1 MQVNFKEIFAGPVFK
16 YSAYNEGPAQRIKNA
31 TIIIRE
37 FLRAGYPLGIALA
50 AVTNAQHE
58 SGLSNQAMGDKNA
71 SGRRESVGLFQL
83 RWSDND
89 RGAGVGMSDK
99 QRMNPVLNTK
109 RIIKEVK
116 DYGNRGLF
124 AAYDNGATLGEL
136 AIIFGRD
143 IERPANRG
151 VGRDKT
157 AYKIFGNLANQ
168 PANQLTKAVGIAL
181 GVGLLSLPLLVGGGV
196 LLVALGY
203 AVFRKG

>member
-31 TIIIRE
+31 TIIVRE

-116 DYGNRGLF
+116 DYGGKLMNE
-124 AAYDNGATLGEL
+124 YDSGATVGRL
-136 AIIFGRD
+136 AVVFGRD

-151 VGRDKT
+151 EGRDKT
-157 AYKIFGNLANQ
+157 AYKIFGNLADM
-168 PANQLTKAVGIAL
+168 PANQLTKPIGIAL
-181 GVGLLSLPLLVGGGV
+181 GVAALPLLIGGGV
-196 LLVALGY
+196 LLAALGV
-203 AVFRKG
+203 VFLRKR

>member
-31 TIIIRE
+31 TIIVRE

-50 AVTNAQHE
+50 AVANAQHE

-71 SGRRESVGLFQL
+71 SGRAESVGLFQL

-116 DYGNRGLF
+116 DYGSKLMNE
-124 AAYDNGATLGEL
+124 YDNGATVGRL
-136 AIIFGRD
+136 AVVFGRD
-143 IERPANRG
+143 IERPANKG

-168 PANQLTKAVGIAL
+168 PANQLTKPIGIAL
-181 GVGLLSLPLLVGGGV
+181 GIASLPLLIGGGI
-196 LLVALGY
+196 LLVALGV
-203 AVFRKG
+203 AVLRKR

>member
-31 TIIIRE
+31 TIIVRE

-50 AVTNAQHE
+50 AVANAQHE

-71 SGRRESVGLFQL
+71 SGRAESVGLFQL

-116 DYGNRGLF
+116 DYGSKLMNE
-124 AAYDNGATLGEL
+124 YNNGATVGRL
-136 AIIFGRD
+136 AVVFGRD
-143 IERPANRG
+143 IERPANKG

-168 PANQLTKAVGIAL
+168 PANQLTKPIGIAL
-181 GVGLLSLPLLVGGGV
+181 GIASLPLLIGGGI
-196 LLVALGY
+196 LLVALGV
-203 AVFRKG
+203 AVLRKR

>member
-16 YSAYNEGPAQRIKNA
+16 YSAYSEGPAQRIKNA
-31 TIIIRE
+31 TIIVRE

-71 SGRRESVGLFQL
+71 SGRAESVGLFQL

-116 DYGNRGLF
+116 DYGSKLMNE
-124 AAYDNGATLGEL
+124 YNNGATVGRL
-136 AIIFGRD
+136 AVVFGRD
-143 IERPANRG
+143 IERPANKG

-168 PANQLTKAVGIAL
+168 PANQLTKPIGIAL
-181 GVGLLSLPLLVGGGV
+181 GIASLPLLIGGGV
-196 LLVALGY
+196 LLVALGV
-203 AVFRKG
+203 AVLRKR

>member
-16 YSAYNEGPAQRIKNA
+16 YSAYSEGPAQRIKNA
-31 TIIIRE
+31 TIVVRE

-50 AVTNAQHE
+50 AVANAQHE

-71 SGRRESVGLFQL
+71 SGRAESVGLFQL

-116 DYGNRGLF
+116 DYGSKLMNE
-124 AAYDNGATLGEL
+124 YNNGATVGRL
-136 AIIFGRD
+136 AVVFGRD
-143 IERPANRG
+143 IERPANKG

-168 PANQLTKAVGIAL
+168 PANQLTKPIGIAL
-181 GVGLLSLPLLVGGGV
+181 GIASLPLLIGGGV
-196 LLVALGY
+196 LLVALGV
-203 AVFRKG
+203 VFLRKR

>member
-1 MQVNFKEIFAGPVFK
+1 MQVDFKEIFAGPVFK

-31 TIIIRE
+31 TIIVRE

-50 AVTNAQHE
+50 AVANAQHE

-71 SGRRESVGLFQL
+71 SGRAESVGLFQL

-116 DYGNRGLF
+116 DYGSKLMNE
-124 AAYDNGATLGEL
+124 YDNGATVGRL
-136 AIIFGRD
+136 AVVFGRD
-143 IERPANRG
+143 IERPANKG

-157 AYKIFGNLANQ
+157 AYKIFGNLANM
-168 PANQLTKAVGIAL
+168 PANQLTKPVGIAL
-181 GVGLLSLPLLVGGGV
+181 GIASLPLLIGGGV
-196 LLVALGY
+196 LLVALGV
-203 AVFRKG
+203 AVFRKR

>member
-31 TIIIRE
+31 TIIVRE

-50 AVTNAQHE
+50 AVANAQHE

-71 SGRRESVGLFQL
+71 SGRAESVGLFQL

-116 DYGNRGLF
+116 DYGGKLMNE
-124 AAYDNGATLGEL
+124 YDNGATVGRL
-136 AIIFGRD
+136 AVVFGRD
-143 IERPANRG
+143 IERPANKG

-168 PANQLTKAVGIAL
+168 PANQLTKPIGIAL
-181 GVGLLSLPLLVGGGV
+181 GIASLPLLIGGGV
-196 LLVALGY
+196 LLVALGV
-203 AVFRKG
+203 AVLRKR